1 MLLFNEKNKQL
12 TFEEVKAELKDVNA
26 GPAPSIEDVKKALGQ
41 YYSQALELQTVK
53 FQTKATLTPLTAST
67 NHDAFLRGFGG
78 GILGELKKIICGIL
92 DGTSTEDQIIQAILD
107 ALIKIIPGGVFFAAL
122 AKIIVKYILSTG
134 IAKFCAVPPV
144 PPAQK

>member
-12 TFEEVKAELKDVNA
+12 TFEEVKAELKDLNT

-41 YYSQALELQTVK
+41 YYSQALELQAVK
-53 FQTKATLTPLTAST
+53 FQAKAELRPLAAST
-67 NHDAFLRGFGG
+67 NHNAFLAGFGG
-78 GILGELKKIICGIL
+78 DILGELKKIICGIL
-92 DGTSTEDQIIQAILD
+92 DGTSTEDQIIQAVLD
-107 ALIKIIPGGVFFAAL
+107 ALVKILPGGVFIAAL

-134 IAKFCAVPPV
+134 IAKFCAVQPV

>member
-41 YYSQALELQTVK
+41 YYSQALELQAGK
-53 FQTKATLTPLTAST
+53 FRAKAELKPAVGST
-67 NHDAFLRGFGG
+67 NQAAFLSGIGG
-78 GILGELKKIICGIL
+78 GILDEIKKIICGIL
-92 DGTSTEDQIIQAILD
+92 DGSSTQDEILQAVLD
-107 ALIKIIPGGVFFAAL
+107 ALVKILPGGIFIAAL

-134 IAKFCAVPPV
+134 IANFCPVQPV
-144 PPAQK
+144 PAAQ